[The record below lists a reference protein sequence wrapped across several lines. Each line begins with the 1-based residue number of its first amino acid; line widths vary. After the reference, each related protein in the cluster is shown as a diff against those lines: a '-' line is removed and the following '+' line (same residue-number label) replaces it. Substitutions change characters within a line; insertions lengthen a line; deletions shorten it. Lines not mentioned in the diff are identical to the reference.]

1 MKHLDNFHNKFHH
14 KPNLSANWLLR
25 AVLSTCTIFVLASCG
40 QNQSNPVSPPE
51 ARGEEINLDDQEAS
65 FDSDLSFS
73 DFCGDVSPTNRSNY
87 PLKVYPL
94 YIKSESQE
102 WSWSREAVPALVEVR
117 TKFCPRAHMGYI
129 RIGEEDT
136 GNYSTSA
143 AILGYFTN
151 ESKAKQASDQLNEQL
166 ASQKVAS
173 LDIAHIGLPI
183 VLEDLPSSTEA
194 VAQKAK
200 LSSEQT
206 KTLLAVDR
214 YRDMGL
220 TFDVIVPTYIP
231 DDYALKSVDAVARP
245 ASGNLAFEPRYQL
258 TYQSPD
264 DSCFVVSGATGRGG
278 AGAEDVQYAEA
289 DSPILGRVTL
299 MYIDFVQETKKS
311 FLSFK
316 NFQIP
321 TKWGG
326 SQLYS
331 LWDGNCRRTLSLK
344 EAVKVVESMEYLN
357 HPLNRVPNN

>member
-1 MKHLDNFHNKFHH
+1 MKHLDIFDH
-14 KPNLSANWLLR
+14 KLNRSDRWLLK
-25 AVLSTCTIFVLASCG
+25 AVLSTCTVFVLASCG
-40 QNQSNPVSPPE
+40 QDQSRISSPA
-51 ARGEEINLDDQEAS
+51 ARGEETSLDAQETSLNSEAS
-65 FDSDLSFS
+65 FPN
-73 DFCGDVSPTNRSNY
+73 FCGDALPTNRSDY

-102 WSWSREAVPALVEVR
+102 WSWSREPVQALVEVR
-117 TKFCPRAHMGYI
+117 AKFCPHAHMGYI
-129 RIGEEDT
+129 RIGEEDS

-143 AILGYFTN
+143 AILGYFTS
-151 ESKAKQASDQLNEQL
+151 ESNAKQTLDKLNDQL
-166 ASQKVAS
+166 ASRKIAS
-173 LDIAHIGLPI
+173 LATADIGPPI

-200 LSSEQT
+200 LSSEQSQ
-206 KTLLAVDR
+206 TLLALDR
-214 YRDMGL
+214 YSDMGL

-231 DDYALKSVDAVARP
+231 ENYTLKSVEAAARP
-245 ASGNLAFEPRYQL
+245 SSGNLMFEPRYQV

-316 NFQIP
+316 NFQLP

-344 EAVKVVESMEYLN
+344 EAVKVIESMEYLN
-357 HPLNRVPNN
+357 HPLNRTSKN